1 MSLDL
6 AAIVRQLQEV
16 EARHPDTA
24 ADLDPIIRALSSPE
38 ESMIGTEQARKLLG
52 VRSVNTVKR
61 WIELGILAGTWDER
75 SGRWRIPLAE
85 VLRLRGT
92 QQALGVWVCGRA
104 TLPAPS
110 PTPAAAVH
118 RTGPYIEV
126 YPNHKLTE
134 S

>member
-1 MSLDL
+1 MAVIRETPSR
-6 AAIVRQLQEV
+6 AARRRPLVLILGLGLVRQLQEV

-61 WIELGILAGTWDER
+61 WIEVGILAGTWDER

-92 QQALGVWVCGRA
+92 QQALAEVGGEDLTAEELDGRWP
-104 TLPAPS
+104 LHS
-110 PTPAAAVH
+110 H
-118 RTGPYIEV
+118 
-126 YPNHKLTE
+126 
-134 S
+134 

>member
-1 MSLDL
+1 MCMSLDL

-85 VLRLRGT
+85 GLRLRGT
-92 QQALGVWVCGRA
+92 RQALPGPGGRDLTAEDLA
-104 TLPAPS
+104 TLPPIRPA
-110 PTPAAAVH
+110 TPRWQRPEH
-118 RTGPYIEV
+118 P
-126 YPNHKLTE
+126 
-134 S
+134 